1 MDGHN
6 SREKPL
12 ALYFLKS
19 LIIEVLI
26 LPAHTMHLLQIF
38 DVILARKLKKKK
50 KKISKLLSRMFIN
63 HKFTDNSSISSVI
76 RECIFS
82 SVVQSWNL
90 VRMMTFPFNTEIVLS
105 STFVHVLTNE
115 EKDFLKKKRR

>member
-1 MDGHN
+1 
-6 SREKPL
+6 
-12 ALYFLKS
+12 
-19 LIIEVLI
+19 
-26 LPAHTMHLLQIF
+26 
-38 DVILARKLKKKK
+38 
-50 KKISKLLSRMFIN
+50 MFIN